1 MNAYMDRYTTLE
13 TGAKWFD
20 ERLSADAP
28 DTIGNLSKRQR
39 SRTGIA
45 WSAELLF
52 GVAFVK
58 QHFLADIKVFVVK
71 ERCMPIPCQVCLRP
85 GWEECAY

>member
-13 TGAKWFD
+13 KGAKWFD

-45 WSAELLF
+45 WSAELLL
-52 GVAFVK
+52 V
-58 QHFLADIKVFVVK
+58 
-71 ERCMPIPCQVCLRP
+71 
-85 GWEECAY
+85 

>member
-1 MNAYMDRYTTLE
+1 MSAYMDRYTTLE

-45 WSAELLF
+45 WSAELLL
-52 GVAFVK
+52 AWHLK
-58 QHFLADIKVFVVK
+58 QHFLADIKDVVVK